1 MAENTNYVVDNGQNL
16 IEALNKNETE
26 SAISEAIESAVS
38 EINAKFA
45 DYYNKT
51 EIDAALANYYSKTE
65 IDAAFENYYTKTQIN
80 TTFSNYYSKTEVDAA
95 FENYYTKTQIDAFNL
110 ATNNAIEAL
119 RGVWLTQTL
128 TAGTTT
134 VVFSDSS
141 ITTDSMLRVFS
152 SVYGVNPINISVANG
167 SVTMTF
173 IQQSTDVSIVLN
185 VFEVV

>member
-1 MAENTNYVVDNGQNL
+1 MAENTNYVVDDGQNL

-45 DYYNKT
+45 DYYT
-51 EIDAALANYYSKTE
+51 QAE
-65 IDAAFENYYTKTQIN
+65 IDAAFENYYTQTEIN
-80 TTFSNYYSKTEVDAA
+80 AA
-95 FENYYTKTQIDAFNL
+95 FENYYTQTEIDAFNI
-110 ATNNAIEAL
+110 AINNAIDAL

-152 SVYGVNPINISVANG
+152 SVYGVNPVNISVVNG

-173 IQQSTDVSIVLN
+173 IQQSTDVSIKLN
-185 VFEVV
+185 VF

>member
-1 MAENTNYVVDNGQNL
+1 MAENTNYVVDDGQNL
-16 IEALNKNETE
+16 IEALDKNETE
-26 SAISEAIESAVS
+26 SAISAAIESAVS

-51 EIDAALANYYSKTE
+51 EIDATLA
-65 IDAAFENYYTKTQIN
+65 
-80 TTFSNYYSKTEVDAA
+80 
-95 FENYYTKTQIDAFNL
+95 NYYTKTQIDTTFSNYYLKTEVDAALENYYNKTQIDAFNS
-110 ATNNAIEAL
+110 ATNNAIDAL

-134 VVFSDSS
+134 VIFSDSS
-141 ITTDSMLRVFS
+141 ITTDSMLREFS

-173 IQQSTDVSIVLN
+173 LPQSTDVSIKLN
-185 VFEVV
+185 VF